1 VAIVNIAEL
10 YSAFQTGDFPSEQ
23 DFKNLIDSSYNYFLP
38 ASAYPVN
45 SEIVLPGDLIVSGGL
60 SAVDTFTSLYKI
72 LSGNRD
78 LAEIFFL
85 KTLGE
90 SVHTSVLQNSGKW
103 DQAYTATSANSAEWD
118 SVYSTTQSNSAGWES
133 VETSVRDASANW
145 NSVYNSVYNS
155 VVPTSASWNSVY
167 NSTRNTSGNWDSVY
181 SSVAGVSSSWNDGGG
196 LE

>member
-1 VAIVNIAEL
+1 MAIVNIAEL

-145 NSVYNSVYNS
+145 NSNYTSS
-155 VVPTSASWNSVY
+155 RTTSA
-167 NSTRNTSGNWDSVY
+167 NWDSTY
-181 SSVAGVSSSWNDGGG
+181 TSSRNNSAN
-196 LE
+196 